1 MILKLND
8 ILDRIRLGED
18 SGAEFKELFFS
29 GERVT
34 EPTRDHLAKEISAM
48 ANAKGGWLILGI
60 NDKTRKIV
68 GIPADK
74 LEATERYVRDICA
87 DSIKPELPVDIYRR
101 ELSDEGGEV
110 VPVVLVGVEPGLY
123 VHQAPGGYFRRTGS
137 SARPMSTDF
146 VVRLHQERS
155 LAKLKRFE
163 ELPVP
168 RSSMADLDE
177 ALWRR
182 FVSRQDEDPEIALCK
197 RSLLAMAEEG
207 DPRATVAGIL
217 MCSRQPRKFF
227 PNAFIQAVRYRG
239 TVMDANYQVDAKDF
253 EGPLDQQ
260 IMGALAFYRLNQRVA
275 ATKTVGR
282 KDHPQY
288 SDKAVFEAIVNA
300 VAHRDYSVD
309 TSKIRFFMYDDR
321 MELYS
326 PGGLVNSMS
335 VAALQVRTATRNER
349 LTNLLSECPLP
360 EDNSTGVGRK
370 TVMERRGEGVGI
382 ILRESTTLSGKSPLY
397 ELFDDAEL
405 RLTIYAAELPN
416 QREES
421 GV

>member
-1 MILKLND
+1 MILRLNE

-18 SGAEFKELFFS
+18 SGAEFKEMFFS
-29 GERVT
+29 GESVID
-34 EPTRDHLAKEISAM
+34 PKRDHLAKEIAAM

-60 NDKTRKIV
+60 NDKSGNVV

-74 LEATERYVRDICA
+74 LDATESYVREICEA
-87 DSIKPELPVDIYRR
+87 SIKPALPVDIYRR
-101 ELSDEGGEV
+101 ELPDVDGEPR
-110 VPVVLVGVEPGLY
+110 PVLLVGVEPGLY

-168 RSSMADLDE
+168 GSLMADLDE
-177 ALWRR
+177 ELWKR
-182 FVSRQDEDPEIALCK
+182 FVSRQDEDPEVALRK
-197 RSLLAMAEEG
+197 RSLLALTDESEAH
-207 DPRATVAGIL
+207 ATVAGIL

-239 TVMDANYQVDAKDF
+239 LVKDANFQVDAKDI
-253 EGPLDQQ
+253 EGPLDRQVTDA
-260 IMGALAFYRLNQRVA
+260 MAFFNLNQRVA

-282 KDHPQY
+282 ADHPQY
-288 SDKAVFEAIVNA
+288 SEKAVFEAIVNA
-300 VAHRDYSVD
+300 VAHRDYAVD
-309 TSKIRFFMYDDR
+309 HSKIRFFMFDDR
-321 MELYS
+321 MEIYS

-335 VAALQVRTATRNER
+335 VEALQVRTATRNEL

-360 EDNSTGVGRK
+360 EDEAAGVGRK

-382 ILRESTTLSGKSPLY
+382 ILRESTTLSGKAPSY
-397 ELFDDAEL
+397 QLFDDAEL
-405 RLTIYAAELPN
+405 RLTIYAANLPN
-416 QREES
+416 QERD
-421 GV
+421 